1 MLSSFITGLLKE
13 VVLLLLHWLF
23 DASVVTILLKN
34 IPVLSQNFYIPD
46 NGIGAQDSY
55 GSG

>member
-23 DASVVTILLKN
+23 DASVVTILLKKYTSA
-34 IPVLSQNFYIPD
+34 LTEFLHSR
-46 NGIGAQDSY
+46 
-55 GSG
+55 

>member
-23 DASVVTILLKN
+23 DTSVVTILLKN